1 MGAKAQEL
9 IRIVEN
15 RIAATMQGYNGF
27 ETSGAFWKQAYY

>member
-15 RIAATMQGYNGF
+15 KIAATMQEYAMR
-27 ETSGAFWKQAYY
+27 ELDMPLSLLI